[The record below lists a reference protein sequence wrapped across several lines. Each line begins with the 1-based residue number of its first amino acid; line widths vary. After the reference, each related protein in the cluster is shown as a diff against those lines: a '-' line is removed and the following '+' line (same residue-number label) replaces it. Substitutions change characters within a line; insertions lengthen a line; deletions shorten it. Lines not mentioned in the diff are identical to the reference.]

1 MQVMHNSKERKQF
14 MGFIQNVYTVA
25 MNCPR
30 NSPSNCNPMKLFSS
44 SFEVT
49 NKQEVILGLSKNNH
63 R

>member
-1 MQVMHNSKERKQF
+1 

-44 SFEVT
+44 SLEVT